1 MPPMDVRRAPLN
13 ERARRPTACCRAL
26 ERGAIARGQAVHP
39 QEQHGPDDGQHDA
52 PQREAVQA
60 GTSDQV
66 AEEATDESPDDPD
79 QHRDDDATRILPGHE
94 RLGDRTSDQSEHDP
108 SEDSHSTAS
117 DGVSGRQC
125 ALLSQRAYQLRSRA
139 SGSRAGELCGALEF
153 AMAATLSPH
162 AADDDLTA
170 KRYDRR
176 LVRRLLVYVRPY
188 KRLVA
193 GALILL
199 MTDGLLQ
206 LIGPILT
213 QRVIDVALPTRDAG
227 MAGRSALLYAASLVL
242 AFGCS
247 YGETM
252 LPALLGQRVM
262 RDLRQQL
269 FVHVQRLPIVFYD
282 RTPVGR
288 LVTRVTSDV
297 ESLNELFTA
306 GVVAGLG
313 DLFTLLAIAVMMVV
327 IDWRLALA
335 AFAVIPLVYL
345 TSHLFQSRVRI
356 AYRDIR
362 TRLARINA
370 YLQER
375 ITGIRVVQLFGREA
389 GETQRFATLN
399 RAHLDANL
407 RSITIYALYF
417 PAIEF
422 LTSVALAVLLV
433 AGAQRVGVGSLSVGV
448 VAAFLQLLRRFYQPL
463 QDLAD
468 KFNTLQQAMAASE
481 RIFLLLDTEPAVVPL
496 AADRETVPVL
506 HAAPVDG
513 AAEVPRG
520 VTIAFEDVWF
530 HYGER
535 WSTPVWVLRG
545 VSFTTRPGETVALV
559 GHTGAGKTTIVNLL
573 LRFYEPQ
580 RGRITANGVDVRDLP
595 LDEWRRLIGYVQQ
608 DIFLFAA
615 DVRAN
620 VRLDA
625 PLDDAAVMAAAARVG
640 ADRVIARLPSGLD
653 RVLGE
658 RGASVSVG
666 ERQLLSF
673 ARALAADPAVLVL
686 DEATSAVDSE
696 AEAEIQRGLAGL
708 VRGRTTIAIAHPL
721 STIVAAEESLVLLHG
736 EPRARGTHAQ
746 LRARGGLYE
755 RLYRLQAG
763 EGPEPDVRAVTL
775 ASLPS
780 GG

>member
-1 MPPMDVRRAPLN
+1 
-13 ERARRPTACCRAL
+13 
-26 ERGAIARGQAVHP
+26 
-39 QEQHGPDDGQHDA
+39 
-52 PQREAVQA
+52 
-60 GTSDQV
+60 
-66 AEEATDESPDDPD
+66 
-79 QHRDDDATRILPGHE
+79 
-94 RLGDRTSDQSEHDP
+94 
-108 SEDSHSTAS
+108 
-117 DGVSGRQC
+117 
-125 ALLSQRAYQLRSRA
+125 
-139 SGSRAGELCGALEF
+139 
-153 AMAATLSPH
+153 MAATLSPH
-162 AADDDLTA
+162 ATDEVVTSR
-170 KRYDRR
+170 RYDRR
-176 LVRRLLVYVRPY
+176 LIGRLVVHVRPY
-188 KRLVA
+188 KRLVT
-193 GALILL
+193 GALLLL
-199 MTDGLLQ
+199 MIEGLLQ
-206 LIGPILT
+206 LVGPILT
-213 QRVIDVALPTRDAG
+213 QRVIDVAVPTRDAG
-227 MAGRSALLYAASLVL
+227 LAVRAALLYGASLVL

-252 LPALLGQRVM
+252 LTALLGQRVM

-269 FVHVQRLPIVFYD
+269 FEHVQRLSITCYD
-282 RTPVGR
+282 RTPIGR
-288 LVTRVTSDV
+288 MVTRVTSDV

-327 IDWRLALA
+327 TDWRLALA

-345 TSHLFQSRVRI
+345 TSHVFQSRVRTT
-356 AYRDIR
+356 YRDIR
-362 TRLARINA
+362 LRLARINA

-375 ITGIRVVQLFGREA
+375 ITGMRVVQLFGREA
-389 GETQRFATLN
+389 GEAARFAGLN

-433 AGAQRVGVGSLSVGV
+433 AGAHRVGAATLSVGV

-481 RIFLLLDTEPAVVPL
+481 RIFLLLDTAPAVDAGASGARRPAL
-496 AADRETVPVL
+496 GRE
-506 HAAPVDG
+506 AP
-513 AAEVPRG
+513 A
-520 VTIAFEDVWF
+520 TIAFEDVWF
-530 HYGER
+530 HYGE
-535 WSTPVWVLRG
+535 PGGDVPAWVLRG
-545 VSFTTRPGETVALV
+545 VSFVARPGETVALV

-580 RGRITANGVDVRDLP
+580 RGRVTANGTDIRDLP

-615 DVRAN
+615 DVRTN
-620 VRLDA
+620 IRLDL
-625 PLDDAAVMAAAARVG
+625 PLDDGAVMAAAARVG
-640 ADRVIARLPSGLD
+640 ADRVIERLPARLD
-653 RVLGE
+653 QVLGE

-696 AEAEIQRGLAGL
+696 AEAEIQRGLAAL
-708 VRGRTTIAIAHPL
+708 VRGRTTIAIAHRL
-721 STIVAAEESLVLLHG
+721 STIVAAEEILVLHHG
-736 EPRARGTHAQ
+736 EVRERGTHAG
-746 LRARGGLYE
+746 LRARGGLYD

-763 EGPEPDVRAVTL
+763 EGSQPDEGRVAL
-775 ASLPS
+775 ASLP
-780 GG
+780 GGG